1 MLKALEVTLFNGH
14 ELHHGGEM
22 GLKLGSLPHFKTFD
36 ELYDAYKRQFRY
48 YAEIMA
54 QQEQMEYEFMAKS
67 AAFLYFSMLYEDCL
81 ERGRSIFDG
90 GIRYLGGTLETYGN
104 TNTANSLFAIK
115 KAVYEER
122 KIDRQILLDALKAN
136 FEGYEEVR
144 KILLGVD
151 KFGNDLDEVD
161 CFAADLHRW
170 TCETVRAQRERTTL
184 HSYLVVVI
192 NNEANTLLGRL
203 TGASA
208 DGRRSGEPMANAN
221 NPMNGTDR
229 NGITAM
235 LNSLVRLDTH
245 VHAGSVQN
253 LKFSRELFYDHRDVL
268 NSILKTYFKNGGSQA
283 MITVVNKEDLERA
296 MKNPEQYS
304 QLMVRVGGF
313 SARFVTLSKDVQLEI
328 ASRTIY

>member
-1 MLKALEVTLFNGH
+1 
-14 ELHHGGEM
+14 
-22 GLKLGSLPHFKTFD
+22 
-36 ELYDAYKRQFRY
+36 
-48 YAEIMA
+48 
-54 QQEQMEYEFMAKS
+54 
-67 AAFLYFSMLYEDCL
+67 
-81 ERGRSIFDG
+81 
-90 GIRYLGGTLETYGN
+90 
-104 TNTANSLFAIK
+104 
-115 KAVYEER
+115 
-122 KIDRQILLDALKAN
+122 
-136 FEGYEEVR
+136 
-144 KILLGVD
+144 
-151 KFGNDLDEVD
+151 
-161 CFAADLHRW
+161 
-170 TCETVRAQRERTTL
+170 
-184 HSYLVVVI
+184 
-192 NNEANTLLGRL
+192 
-203 TGASA
+203 
-208 DGRRSGEPMANAN
+208 MANAN

-268 NSILKTYFKNGGSQA
+268 KGILQTYFKNGGSQA